1 MFNNQYYFQKAIP
14 VVVDHTN
21 DSEVENL
28 FYQIDREQE
37 GRLDIVVNNAYSA
50 VTFLQ
55 ENMNKP
61 FYDIKSVSPGEAW
74 DIVNNT
80 GLRNHYI
87 CSVLATRMM
96 IEHQK
101 KKATSPVQPGLIVN
115 ITSVGGKVYLF
126 NVAYGSGKAALDRIT
141 HDMALELK
149 RENINISIVGL
160 SPGLVRTEHLL
171 NAASKS
177 PGKFNMELCESPEL
191 VGRVI
196 VGLITESPRQ
206 LLSKSGQIFLVSDLA
221 KRYCIDEDYGR
232 AVVNI
237 RSLKYLLSYKGYYIS
252 KLIPSFIRVPEWL
265 FYSLLKY
272 K

>member
-1 MFNNQYYFQKAIP
+1 
-14 VVVDHTN
+14 
-21 DSEVENL
+21 
-28 FYQIDREQE
+28 
-37 GRLDIVVNNAYSA
+37 
-50 VTFLQ
+50 
-55 ENMNKP
+55 MNKP

-177 PGKFNMELCESPEL
+177 PGKFNMELLTNRFTKCEIKCFLMKENYNRLSN
-191 VGRVI
+191 RK
-196 VGLITESPRQ
+196 ITFGNSYKFFQWRNF
-206 LLSKSGQIFLVSDLA
+206 LFRLSFMMIILFSLF
-221 KRYCIDEDYGR
+221 YCI
-232 AVVNI
+232 I
-237 RSLKYLLSYKGYYIS
+237 FKSTIWLKNNDINLSRTI
-252 KLIPSFIRVPEWL
+252 IF
-265 FYSLLKY
+265 
-272 K
+272 